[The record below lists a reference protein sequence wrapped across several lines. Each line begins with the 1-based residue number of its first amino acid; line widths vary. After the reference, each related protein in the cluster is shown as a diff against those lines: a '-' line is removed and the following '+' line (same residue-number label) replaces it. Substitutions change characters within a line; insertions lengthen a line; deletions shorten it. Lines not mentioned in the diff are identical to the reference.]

1 MDATPDLIGVLDRL
15 VEAHCAAGHH
25 AVEDRRLDRDG
36 YRVMTVRVHRTGA
49 RVRLTYNGEVFS
61 LSLPGGYDW
70 TEFAYHAAERED
82 ALSDLLGFLDAYADP
97 GTHEVVV
104 RRRFRKD
111 RSELRVANGAVLRT
125 RGWSTGPTT

>member
-1 MDATPDLIGVLDRL
+1 MLDRL

-125 RGWSTGPTT
+125 RGWTPARPRSRLPPS